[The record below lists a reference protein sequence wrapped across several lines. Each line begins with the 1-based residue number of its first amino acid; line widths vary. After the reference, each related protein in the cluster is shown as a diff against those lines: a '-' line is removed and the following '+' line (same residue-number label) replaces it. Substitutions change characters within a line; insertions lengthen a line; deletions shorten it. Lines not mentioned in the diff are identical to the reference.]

1 MSASGPTW
9 LGYAKADLEAAR
21 ILCTSSNPDNQW
33 NNVAFHC
40 QQAGEKVLKAFLIGR
55 GWVLQKTHDVA
66 KLLDEAEKHDPVFR
80 ALRPD
85 ADLLNTFVQA
95 GRYPLSPV
103 RRSEAESALVAAD
116 RIFAAVF
123 SAAPNLNI

>member
-9 LGYAKADLEAAR
+9 VGYAKADLEAAR
-21 ILCTSSNPDNQW
+21 ILCASSNPDSQW

-40 QQAGEKVLKAFLIGR
+40 QQAGEKVLKAFLIDR
-55 GWVLQKTHDVA
+55 GWRLQKPHDVA
-66 KLLDEAEKHDPVFR
+66 KLLDEAEQHDPAF
-80 ALRPD
+80 ATLRHD

-95 GRYPLSPV
+95 GRYPLIPV
-103 RRSEAESALVAAD
+103 RRSEAESALVAAE

-123 SAAPNLNI
+123 KASPNLNI